1 MAPHLVDRVEHHVA
15 TGPGLGRDVTLVEDV
30 AVVQVPHQLLREAGQ
45 AGGEEE
51 S

>member
-1 MAPHLVDRVEHHVA
+1 MVPHLVDGVEHHVA

-45 AGGEEE
+45 A
-51 S
+51 